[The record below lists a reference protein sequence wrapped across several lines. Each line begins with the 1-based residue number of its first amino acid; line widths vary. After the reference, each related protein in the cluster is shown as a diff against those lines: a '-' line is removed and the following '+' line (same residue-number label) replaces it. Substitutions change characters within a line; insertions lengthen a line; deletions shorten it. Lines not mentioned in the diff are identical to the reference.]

1 MKTIYIPK
9 GETVRY
15 ESVVTENLIV
25 KGCLHVTY
33 GVKAKHISGSGVITA
48 GEISAD
54 AIRADELECAAVICK
69 RLIAK
74 RVSAP
79 EVFASESAAVSCFLS
94 AAYVETPRLTVAI
107 SEIDE
112 VKADEVINLKPKK
125 RGLMGTLL
133 ASAWRSFWLVLTA
146 KAERSVPVDAA
157 YEPVTADTTTADA
170 ADDPPADTQPSID
183 PETREEIEKTV
194 REIMAQVGETE
205 ASSDGDDADFE
216 LKRFVSM
223 FKLARE
229 SGYTLRIVPGTPEQN
244 APVFDFDTEQI
255 LRPAA

>member
-15 ESVVTENLIV
+15 ESLVTENLIV
-25 KGCLHVTY
+25 KGSLTVTY
-33 GVKAKHISGSGVITA
+33 GVKATHISGNGVISA

-54 AIRADELECAAVICK
+54 TIRADELECSVVICK

-112 VKADEVINLKPKK
+112 VKADEVINLKSKK
-125 RGLMGTLL
+125 RGLLGTLL
-133 ASAWRSFWLVLTA
+133 ASAWRSFWLPRANPT
-146 KAERSVPVDAA
+146 RSTPVDAEYKPVDETESA
-157 YEPVTADTTTADA
+157 DPEPDADTRS
-170 ADDPPADTQPSID
+170 SID
-183 PETREEIEKTV
+183 LATREDITRTV
-194 REIMAQVGETE
+194 REIMEQE
-205 ASSDGDDADFE
+205 AKAGSSDAVDGGDFE
-216 LKRFVSM
+216 LKRFISM
-223 FKLARE
+223 FNLCRD
-229 SGYTLRIVPGTPEQN
+229 SGYTLRIVPGTPEEN
-244 APVFDFDTEQI
+244 APVFDFEKEEI